1 MKDALNQVGEGWNVD
16 QGREVRESFKDGLQ
30 DVNSGSL
37 TFFSVFWQTVG
48 RIRTFFSLGL
58 SISVESGNKHQT
70 IKQTH

>member
-37 TFFSVFWQTVG
+37 TFFSVPKIGGDAF
-48 RIRTFFSLGL
+48 LG
-58 SISVESGNKHQT
+58 
-70 IKQTH
+70 